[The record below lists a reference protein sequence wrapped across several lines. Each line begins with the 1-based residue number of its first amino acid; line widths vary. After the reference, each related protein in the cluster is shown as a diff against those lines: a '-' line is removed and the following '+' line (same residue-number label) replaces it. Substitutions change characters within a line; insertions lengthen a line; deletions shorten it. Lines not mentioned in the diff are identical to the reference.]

1 MEIAAFQDVL
11 RRTYA
16 ERDSDGGVDDT
27 FPWLTDEVG
36 EVGEVARALRG
47 DGDLEHEV
55 GDVLAWVPSLA
66 SLVGVDLE
74 EAASRYANG
83 CPKCGAIPSGARRL
97 QWAPTLPRQCCAA
110 RIMAMSDRF
119 IQRSSGRC
127 RIGGRGHQVDGPA

>member
-47 DGDLEHEV
+47 DGDLEHEF

-74 EAASRYANG
+74 EAA
-83 CPKCGAIPSGARRL
+83 
-97 QWAPTLPRQCCAA
+97 
-110 RIMAMSDRF
+110 
-119 IQRSSGRC
+119 
-127 RIGGRGHQVDGPA
+127 